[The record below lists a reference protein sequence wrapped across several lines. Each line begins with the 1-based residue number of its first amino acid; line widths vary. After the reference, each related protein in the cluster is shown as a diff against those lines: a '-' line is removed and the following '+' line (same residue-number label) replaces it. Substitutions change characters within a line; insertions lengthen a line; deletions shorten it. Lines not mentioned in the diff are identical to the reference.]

1 MRRVMSK
8 IKNTA
13 PTATSEVITQPM
25 VPGLVVISDG
35 SAVGELF
42 GAGSAAF
49 RAVTTAAKMLMLQ
62 VCQRVLV
69 AGDTGLVA
77 LG

>member
-1 MRRVMSK
+1 
-8 IKNTA
+8 
-13 PTATSEVITQPM
+13 M

-62 VCQRVLV
+62 VCQTLLV
-69 AGDTGLVA
+69 ARDTGLA
-77 LG
+77 PLG